1 MIFKENSAPII
12 LMFLGVLLGIGFYN
26 FDTFQLNAINIG
38 AFFLTVSCVNQGSV
52 TNKIN
57 DHTIKFARKLNV
69 LIGILMIITA
79 FLASGFKYYDL
90 IEYLIS
96 KVDTN
101 ALLLIGI
108 AITLWSFK
116 TSDTYNANAL
126 MKEKNKAEVNHKKY
140 LKETEGKLKYQ
151 EEKLKYQEKNRCLKE
166 QNNELVKY
174 LEEATKTVEKLQE
187 ELEKRKNNDE

>member
-26 FDTFQLNAINIG
+26 FDNFQLNVINIG

-52 TNKIN
+52 TSKMN
-57 DHTIKFARKLNV
+57 DHTIKFFRKINV

-79 FLASGFKYYDL
+79 FLASGFKYYDVLEGL
-90 IEYLIS
+90 IN

-116 TSDTYNANAL
+116 TSDVYSVNAL
-126 MKEKNKAEVNHKKY
+126 MKEKKKAEVNHKKY
-140 LKETEGKLKYQ
+140 LKEA
-151 EEKLKYQEKNRCLKE
+151 EEKLKFQEGKMKYQEKNRCLKE
-166 QNNELVKY
+166 HNIELVKY

-187 ELEKRKNNDE
+187 ELEKRKNNGE

>member
-12 LMFLGVLLGIGFYN
+12 LMFLGVLLGIGLYN

-52 TNKIN
+52 TSKIN
-57 DHTIKFARKLNV
+57 DRTIKFFRKLNV
-69 LIGILMIITA
+69 LIGILMIIA
-79 FLASGFKYYDL
+79 ALLASGFKYYDL
-90 IEYLIS
+90 IESLIN

-116 TSDTYNANAL
+116 TSDIYNANAL
-126 MKEKNKAEVNHKKY
+126 MKEKKKAEVNHRKY
-140 LKETEGKLKYQ
+140 LKETE
-151 EEKLKYQEKNRCLKE
+151 EKLNYQKEKLEYQEKNRCLKE
-166 QNNELVKY
+166 HNNELVKY

-187 ELEKRKNNDE
+187 ELEKRKNNGE